1 MAVRDWWMEPPT
13 ESPGRAA
20 ENRTP
25 QPHQPMMHRQ
35 LFQHKTYRQTLQIYA
50 CVITMYTCLQKNFLY
65 SVFIYSQPTYIYCV
79 VCLFVFLPLKR
90 MSCMSHFGTL
100 HRKEKKRK
108 RTVCFCSFLFRQ
120 ESFHLNLYKCITS
133 CLFFLIPSWKRFL
146 LMPKEQ
152 TSSTRLQLQ
161 VLLVT
166 LIRMEIRPT
175 EAHRK
180 LIITMKLDS
189 CPSHSTSLLH
199 FFQCQYWKTIYSIQ
213 IRLLVKNGNHRVRR
227 LKKITITRVIII
239 TLQTLILPHVV
250 HTHAR
255 RLTQLQASSL
265 DAPAALH
272 GRNSQ

>member
-152 TSSTRLQLQ
+152 TSSTRLQL
-161 VLLVT
+161 
-166 LIRMEIRPT
+166 
-175 EAHRK
+175 
-180 LIITMKLDS
+180 
-189 CPSHSTSLLH
+189 STTGNTD
-199 FFQCQYWKTIYSIQ
+199 Q
-213 IRLLVKNGNHRVRR
+213 NGNQTNRGPQETHNNNEVRQ
-227 LKKITITRVIII
+227 LSQSLNVTVAFLSVSILEDN
-239 TLQTLILPHVV
+239 LQYSNPT
-250 HTHAR
+250 
-255 RLTQLQASSL
+255 SC
-265 DAPAALH
+265 
-272 GRNSQ
+272 